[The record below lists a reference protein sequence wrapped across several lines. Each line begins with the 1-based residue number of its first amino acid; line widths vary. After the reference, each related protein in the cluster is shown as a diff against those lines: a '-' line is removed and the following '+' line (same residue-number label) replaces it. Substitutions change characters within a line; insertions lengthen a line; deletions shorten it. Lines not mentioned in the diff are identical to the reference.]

1 VINVSDSTAPT
12 PLTSGQPF
20 AITTYPAAATG
31 NGLLAGSYAFYGTG
45 WTDGTSV
52 QTTYNGIEYIGSFTT
67 DGNGNIIAGEL
78 DVNSPSTGLTS
89 YTSLGG
95 IRLPPIVH
103 GAGDHGFAPQLIE
116 IARKKKESGYV
127 GDGLNRW
134 PPCTSA
140 TPRVSS
146 AWLWRRDLREE
157 PVRRSPAQVQSR
169 HSLRCGVAACNRG
182 NAPSSAPTHGRAE
195 TGSVP
200 VAACLMAEARASSAK
215 IMGCNS
221 RQPTIRRAFRH
232 LDGLQAVAKRMA
244 PGRFTSPVAR
254 F

>member
-134 PPCTSA
+134 PS
-140 TPRVSS
+140 VHQ
-146 AWLWRRDLREE
+146 RDAARLFRLALEKG
-157 PVRRSPAQVQSR
+157 PA
-169 HSLRCGVAACNRG
+169 GG
-182 NAPSSAPTHGRAE
+182 
-195 TGSVP
+195 TG
-200 VAACLMAEARASSAK
+200 
-215 IMGCNS
+215 
-221 RQPTIRRAFRH
+221 
-232 LDGLQAVAKRMA
+232 QAVAG
-244 PGRFTSPVAR
+244 PSPIPSFTALRSRCLQPR
-254 F
+254 